1 MQNFRDT
8 AYFFIIPIKISFLF
22 YSLVNSLVFLDNI
35 LISGICPFGKL
46 GFGIMAFGILDSS
59 GKCPFRDNVIRE
71 MIFGKSYVREIGIRE
86 IVL

>member
-1 MQNFRDT
+1 M
-8 AYFFIIPIKISFLF
+8 A
-22 YSLVNSLVFLDNI
+22 
-35 LISGICPFGKL
+35 FGKL

-86 IVL
+86 IVRHWKKSCCDRRRNIRYNIKCAQRATCIIVCKDSDY

>member
-1 MQNFRDT
+1 M
-8 AYFFIIPIKISFLF
+8 A
-22 YSLVNSLVFLDNI
+22 
-35 LISGICPFGKL
+35 FGKL

-86 IVL
+86 IVRHWLISPMFHFKSITKNHVIRSNDM